1 VRDAPAALDM
11 IAEALAFV
19 VPGDSTGLLD
29 VNSAASD
36 LEGLIATLSP
46 GVWAGSVSALRQL
59 IDAVMDGGAVFT
71 VDAIAGLEEWHAS
84 TIDLISALEA
94 GDSPPVPPEAW
105 TSRANRN
112 ESSAHVQAGA
122 SEEMA
127 DPDEAVMSDGTAE
140 ITLDLAADEELIAEF
155 HSESLDLLVD
165 IEQGV
170 LKLEENPSESGTIDT
185 IFRAFHTFKGGASIL
200 RMEPVAAVAHEL
212 ETLLDAIRKKRL
224 VINKAIIDV
233 ILEGADFLTST
244 TSAIG
249 ERLQGDRT
257 DLTIVVHT
265 ASIIDRAKRAVSGEL
280 ADAAASSLPEVP
292 AAGEPVDEPDAMAMV
307 VWASEEHLPVVNPA
321 AGSKVVVVPAPEAP
335 KASLDFVGNL
345 RQEETGDRR
354 DFQIR
359 STVGSVKVDTEKLDN
374 LVNLVGELIIAQS
387 MVVEDPAVVG
397 LTSLGLSRSLREL
410 GRVTGE
416 LQRNAM
422 SLRMVPV
429 GSVFQKMV
437 RLVRDLGHSTH
448 KSVQLILEGEEVE
461 LDRNIVDKIGDPLI
475 HIIRNA
481 VDHGIE
487 LPTERVASGKPET
500 GTVRLSATHRRG
512 GICIRIEDDGAGLD
526 AGRILAKAVDLGFVP
541 ADANLTENEVFN
553 LIFLAGMSTAAVVT
567 DLSGR
572 GVGMDVVRENIE
584 TLRGKIEIESSPGV
598 GTVFTILLPLTLAII
613 DGLLIGAGDDRY
625 IIPTLSVREAFK
637 LVSDMLS
644 SVHGRSEMIRVRG
657 QQVPLVRLNRCLGI
671 EEHSET
677 SADGIVVVLESGE
690 ATRAVLVDQLYGKQ
704 EVVIK
709 SIGKI
714 FERQVLVSGGAILSD
729 GRVGLML
736 DVEKLIKMN
745 F

>member
-1 VRDAPAALDM
+1 M
-11 IAEALAFV
+11 
-19 VPGDSTGLLD
+19 
-29 VNSAASD
+29 
-36 LEGLIATLSP
+36 
-46 GVWAGSVSALRQL
+46 SALRQL

-155 HSESLDLLVD
+155 YSESLDLLVD

-265 ASIIDRAKRAVSGEL
+265 ASIIDRAKRAVAGEL

-321 AGSKVVVVPAPEAP
+321 ADSKVVVVPAPEAP

-429 GSVFQKMV
+429 GSVF
-437 RLVRDLGHSTH
+437 
-448 KSVQLILEGEEVE
+448 
-461 LDRNIVDKIGDPLI
+461 
-475 HIIRNA
+475 
-481 VDHGIE
+481 
-487 LPTERVASGKPET
+487 
-500 GTVRLSATHRRG
+500 
-512 GICIRIEDDGAGLD
+512 
-526 AGRILAKAVDLGFVP
+526 
-541 ADANLTENEVFN
+541 
-553 LIFLAGMSTAAVVT
+553 
-567 DLSGR
+567 
-572 GVGMDVVRENIE
+572 
-584 TLRGKIEIESSPGV
+584 
-598 GTVFTILLPLTLAII
+598 
-613 DGLLIGAGDDRY
+613 
-625 IIPTLSVREAFK
+625 
-637 LVSDMLS
+637 
-644 SVHGRSEMIRVRG
+644 
-657 QQVPLVRLNRCLGI
+657 
-671 EEHSET
+671 
-677 SADGIVVVLESGE
+677 
-690 ATRAVLVDQLYGKQ
+690 
-704 EVVIK
+704 
-709 SIGKI
+709 
-714 FERQVLVSGGAILSD
+714 
-729 GRVGLML
+729 
-736 DVEKLIKMN
+736 
-745 F
+745 

>member
-1 VRDAPAALDM
+1 MRDAPAALDM